1 MWGSDVVLLLYF
13 LQVYEARLFRL
24 NKGKSGEVI
33 TSAEEAVDLQK
44 KKSQLNRF
52 YTTLARTDR
61 NSGSATIEY
70 EDFGK
75 KRDLENIVVRNDC
88 VSACS

>member
-1 MWGSDVVLLLYF
+1 MLYC

-61 NSGSATIEY
+61 NSGSATTEY

-75 KRDLENIVVRNDC
+75 KRDLENIMVRNDYIFAY
-88 VSACS
+88 SE